1 MNDQKPKILIA
12 DDEQLF
18 VQLMEATLKDEYD
31 LLFAFNS
38 DEALETASREVP
50 DLILLDVVMA
60 PQSGFDVC
68 YTLKNERRT
77 RDIPILFIT
86 SSSKVKDEVRG
97 LEMGAVDYITKPVSP
112 PIVKARVRNHMD
124 LKKYKD
130 KLERIAAEDVL
141 TGLATRR
148 RFETVLESEW
158 RRCRRHKAPLS
169 IAMMDID
176 YFKPF
181 NDNYGHGAGD
191 DCLRK
196 VGAALNQEVKRA
208 ADLVAR
214 YGGEEF
220 VCVMPET
227 DLEGARAFGHAMRQA
242 IIDLGV
248 KHEYSDV
255 AHHVTMSIG
264 VATCIPNEGMEPIE
278 LLRRADEKLY
288 DAKNG
293 GRNRVESATF
303 SKDSNEDQN

>member
-1 MNDQKPKILIA
+1 MNERKPKILIA

-18 VQLMEATLKDEYD
+18 VQLMEATLQDEYE

-38 DEALETASREVP
+38 DEALEKANREVP

-60 PQSGFDVC
+60 PKSGFDIC
-68 YTLKNERRT
+68 HALKSERRT
-77 RDIPILFIT
+77 RDIPILFVT
-86 SSSKVKDEVRG
+86 SSSTVTDEVKG

-112 PIVKARVRNHMD
+112 PIVKARVRNHME
-124 LKKYKD
+124 LKQYKD

-148 RFETVLESEW
+148 RFEDILQSEW
-158 RRCRRHKAPLS
+158 RRCRRQETPLS
-169 IAMMDID
+169 IAMLDID

-196 VGAALNQEVKRA
+196 VGRALSGEVKRA
-208 ADLVAR
+208 ADLIAR

-220 VCVMPET
+220 VCVMPDT
-227 DLEGARAFGHAMRQA
+227 DLDGASAFSHTVRKAVA
-242 IIDLGV
+242 DLKV

-255 AHHVTMSIG
+255 THHVTMSIG
-264 VATCIPNEGMEPIE
+264 VATCIPSEGMDPFE
-278 LLRRADEKLY
+278 LVRRADEKLY
-288 DAKNG
+288 DAKKG
-293 GRNRVESATF
+293 GRNRVESTNFEKKA
-303 SKDSNEDQN
+303 E